1 MDLFLIENSLEECLT
16 FLVREGYNII
26 QQPRGKKNNY
36 TLLYLCHETNNF
48 LMQKF
53 DSIGD
58 LHIQLNMN
66 NQVCSP
72 LAIGIFDGDI
82 NKTSKYSHMLNW

>member
-16 FLVREGYNII
+16 FIVREGYNII
-26 QQPRGKKNNY
+26 QQPKGKKNNY
-36 TLLYLCHETNNF
+36 TLLYLCQETNNF

-58 LHIQLNMN
+58 LHLQLKI
-66 NQVCSP
+66 NQTCSP
-72 LAIGIFDGDI
+72 LVIGIFEGDI
-82 NKTSKYSHMLNW
+82 NKTSKYSHVINW